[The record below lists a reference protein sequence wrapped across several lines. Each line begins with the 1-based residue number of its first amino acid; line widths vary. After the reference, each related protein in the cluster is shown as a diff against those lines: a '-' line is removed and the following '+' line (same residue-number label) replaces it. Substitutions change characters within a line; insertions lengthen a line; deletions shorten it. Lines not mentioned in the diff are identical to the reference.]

1 MPSGPLQRFRA
12 LRRRLLVCVVALCA
26 GALARPATAQGSP
39 PVDLNLLA
47 LAWAQGSF
55 GAPLVCEVEGN
66 PVRAIRKLVIAAEP
80 GTDRGVMDRI
90 RFVDPEA
97 RGATRCFSEL
107 GGDEPLVS
115 GTLLISLPGR
125 SRPDT
130 ARYDLEATLKREGG
144 FDFDIR
150 EGSLSV
156 RGWGPGQESPTLVD
170 FSGGVARVHAIAP
183 GSDAERLL
191 RDFASKRKLLL
202 VLEAKDGTV
211 LRFHIFQIG
220 GR

>member
-1 MPSGPLQRFRA
+1 MLVSMLRCRA
-12 LRRRLLVCVVALCA
+12 ARGLAAASLVLAV
-26 GALARPATAQGSP
+26 GTTARPASAQPPQSIDLNFLAIEWSRGTYGSP
-39 PVDLNLLA
+39 LL
-47 LAWAQGSF
+47 
-55 GAPLVCEVEGN
+55 CEVEGN
-66 PVRAIRKLVIAAEP
+66 TVRAIRRLLIAPEA
-80 GTDRGVMDRI
+80 GSDRGPVNRI
-90 RFVDPEA
+90 QFPDPEA

-130 ARYDLEATLKREGG
+130 ASYDLESTLKREGG
-144 FDFDIR
+144 FDFDVR
-150 EGSLSV
+150 EGTLAV
-156 RGWGPGQESPTLVD
+156 RGWGPGSETPATVD
-170 FSGGVARVHAIAP
+170 FAGGVAKLHQVKP

-191 RDFASKRKLLL
+191 RDFSSKRKLSL

-211 LRFHIFQIG
+211 LRFDLFQIG